1 MKTVLVLTVLTD
13 VNIVIPKLTTV
24 LFVPLTDLT
33 LQNVTVL
40 MDSMITVMT
49 QNVKLVMLNV

>member
-24 LFVPLTDLT
+24 LFVPLTELT
-33 LQNVTVL
+33 LQNATVL
-40 MDSMITVMT
+40 MDSMITDM
-49 QNVKLVMLNV
+49 MLNVKHVTLNA

>member
-1 MKTVLVLTVLTD
+1 MKTVSVLTVLTD
-13 VNIVIPKLTTV
+13 VNIVKPKPVTV
-24 LFVPLTDLT
+24 LFVLLTDLIP
-33 LQNVTVL
+33 LNVTVL

>member
-24 LFVPLTDLT
+24 LFVPLTELT
-33 LQNVTVL
+33 LQNVTVV
-40 MDSMITVMT
+40 MDYMITDM
-49 QNVKLVMLNV
+49 MLNVNHVPLNA

>member
-1 MKTVLVLTVLTD
+1 
-13 VNIVIPKLTTV
+13 VNIVKPKLVTV
-24 LFVPLTDLT
+24 LFVLLTDLIP
-33 LQNVTVL
+33 LNVTVL

>member
-24 LFVPLTDLT
+24 LFVPLTELT
-33 LQNVTVL
+33 LQNATVL
-40 MDSMITVMT
+40 MDSMITDM
-49 QNVKLVMLNV
+49 MLNVNHVPLNA

>member
-24 LFVPLTDLT
+24 LFVLLTELT
-33 LQNVTVL
+33 LQNVTVV
-40 MDSMITVMT
+40 MDYMITDM
-49 QNVKLVMLNV
+49 MLNVNHVPLNA

>member
-40 MDSMITVMT
+40 MDSMITDM
-49 QNVKLVMLNV
+49 MLNVNHVPLNA

>member
-24 LFVPLTDLT
+24 LSVPLTDLT

-40 MDSMITVMT
+40 MDSMITDM
-49 QNVKLVMLNV
+49 MLNVNHVPLNA

>member
-1 MKTVLVLTVLTD
+1 MKTVLVLTVLID

-40 MDSMITVMT
+40 MDSMITVM
-49 QNVKLVMLNV
+49 MLNVNHVPLNA